1 MPGGSGRVSVAEGV
15 PFLRTNGLERYVDDI
30 ARRLS
35 RTDIDNPRA
44 EAIRLLQAVLVAAQ
58 RDVASSEFA
67 EDVERAVRQR
77 EQRRSIARIVGQKRF
92 RGITVHL
99 ADGVFEPCESSEAL
113 IEYAVAHCEDRRGS
127 MRILDLGTGCGNL
140 LLAALNEMPQATG
153 VGVDISPEA
162 VDLARGN
169 ARRLGLDQRV
179 RFEVGDVAEGCEGPF
194 DLVLSNLP
202 FLPSR
207 VIPTLAPEVVLHD
220 PPRALDG
227 GRDGY
232 DYYRRLAG
240 QLRRI
245 TRAGSLGL
253 FQLSREFVEGAKLI
267 FIKEG
272 HSQVAALT
280 DHYGLPIGVSV
291 QCGPDPVGG

>member
-1 MPGGSGRVSVAEGV
+1 MSSGSGGVSVAEDV
-15 PFLRTNGLERYVDDI
+15 PIRTSGLERFVDGI

-35 RTDIDNPRA
+35 LADIDNPRA
-44 EAIRLLQAVLVAAQ
+44 EAVRLLQAVLMAAE
-58 RDVASSEFA
+58 RGGADSGIA
-67 EDVERAVRQR
+67 EAVERAVQQR

-92 RGITVHL
+92 RTITVHL
-99 ADGVFEPCESSEAL
+99 ADGVFEPCESSEVL
-113 IEYAVAHCEDRRGS
+113 VEHAVAHCEDRGGPV
-127 MRILDLGTGCGNL
+127 RILDLGTGCGNL

-162 VDLARGN
+162 VDLASSN
-169 ARRLGLDQRV
+169 ARRLGLDKRA
-179 RFEVGDVAEGCEGPF
+179 RFEVGDVAESCEGSF

-202 FLPSR
+202 FLPTR
-207 VIPTLAPEVVLHD
+207 VIPTLAPEIVLYD

-232 DYYRRLAG
+232 DCYRTVATEIRKMT
-240 QLRRI
+240 QP
-245 TRAGSLGL
+245 GSLGL
-253 FQLSREFVEGAKLI
+253 FQLSREFIEGAKSI

-272 HSQVAALT
+272 HRQVTALK

-291 QCGPDPVGG
+291 RFGG